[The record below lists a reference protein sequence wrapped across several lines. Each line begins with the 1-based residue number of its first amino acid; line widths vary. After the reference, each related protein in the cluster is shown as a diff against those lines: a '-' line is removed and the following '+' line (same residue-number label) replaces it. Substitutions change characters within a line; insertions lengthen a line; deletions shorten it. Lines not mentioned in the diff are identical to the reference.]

1 MSLLRGYCLFNEMRM
16 HAKIY
21 SASNR
26 DVQLVIRELDK
37 KANFIFSQIP
47 QAEEEEQDKDS
58 KKEKHNNLAPQT

>member
-16 HAKIY
+16 YAKIY

-26 DVQLVIRELDK
+26 DVQLIIRELDK

-47 QAEEEEQDKDS
+47 QPEEEAEKDS
-58 KKEKHNNLAPQT
+58 KKEKQNNLAPQT